1 MNIKVGVKKVSQ
13 FWSVKHENVICHN
26 QLTQICVDKT
36 LLGKMYKIFIKN
48 VLMKISH
55 LNNKERKK
63 CYSYFT
69 PY

>member
-36 LLGKMYKIFIKN
+36 LLGKSTK
-48 VLMKISH
+48 
-55 LNNKERKK
+55 
-63 CYSYFT
+63 YSLKMF
-69 PY
+69 